1 MGTISLIW
9 TCDSCKTFVDCDGLL
24 PSGEKMK
31 AKVKFSNKEE
41 VSFGHKYK
49 GSEEPRRINLNDL
62 LKRSKEEKAKM
73 KKTNVLVF
81 SAVLCSAALVVVIIS
96 FL

>member
-1 MGTISLIW
+1 MMNLYLRGKKVRAKLEEQSSAL
-9 TCDSCKTFVDCDGLL
+9 DHQYQ
-24 PSGEKMK
+24 EKRE
-31 AKVKFSNKEE
+31 S
-41 VSFGHKYK
+41 
-49 GSEEPRRINLNDL
+49 RRINLNDL
-62 LKRSKEEKAKM
+62 LKRSKAEKAKM

>member
-1 MGTISLIW
+1 M
-9 TCDSCKTFVDCDGLL
+9 DCYRVG
-24 PSGEKMK
+24 GKVK
-31 AKVKFSNKEE
+31 AKEKFNKEE
-41 VSFGHKYK
+41 VSFGHEYK

>member
-1 MGTISLIW
+1 MMNLY
-9 TCDSCKTFVDCDGLL
+9 LR
-24 PSGEKMK
+24 GEKVR
-31 AKVKFSNKEE
+31 AKLDEKSSAYDHHFQER
-41 VSFGHKYK
+41 G
-49 GSEEPRRINLNDL
+49 EPRRINLNDL